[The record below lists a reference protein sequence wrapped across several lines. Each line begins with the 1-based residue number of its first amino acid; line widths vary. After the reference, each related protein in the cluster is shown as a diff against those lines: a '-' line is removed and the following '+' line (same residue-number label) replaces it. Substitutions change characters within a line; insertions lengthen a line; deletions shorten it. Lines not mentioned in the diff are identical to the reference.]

1 MKQMRTVKLRRP
13 ALPPI
18 LEIDEDGLPVA
29 EMSFENRRWTAD
41 GDEPGGCGNGRL
53 AHRIR
58 RLTRRHEVRP
68 PPPRISARTDRARK
82 GAARAAPPA

>member
-41 GDEPGGCGNGRL
+41 GDEQGGVEMGDWP
-53 AHRIR
+53 
-58 RLTRRHEVRP
+58 TEF
-68 PPPRISARTDRARK
+68 DD
-82 GAARAAPPA
+82 

>member
-29 EMSFENRRWTAD
+29 EMSFEIRRWTAD
-41 GDEPGGCGNGRL
+41 GDEQGGVEMGDWP
-53 AHRIR
+53 
-58 RLTRRHEVRP
+58 TEF
-68 PPPRISARTDRARK
+68 DD
-82 GAARAAPPA
+82 

>member
-29 EMSFENRRWTAD
+29 EMTFENRRWSAD
-41 GDEPGGCGNGRL
+41 GEEPDGVAMGDWP
-53 AHRIR
+53 
-58 RLTRRHEVRP
+58 TEF
-68 PPPRISARTDRARK
+68 DD
-82 GAARAAPPA
+82 

>member
-41 GDEPGGCGNGRL
+41 GDEQGGVEM
-53 AHRIR
+53 ADWP
-58 RLTRRHEVRP
+58 TEF
-68 PPPRISARTDRARK
+68 DD
-82 GAARAAPPA
+82 

>member
-1 MKQMRTVKLRRP
+1 MKQMRTVRLRRP

-41 GDEPGGCGNGRL
+41 GDEPGGVEM
-53 AHRIR
+53 ADWP
-58 RLTRRHEVRP
+58 TEF
-68 PPPRISARTDRARK
+68 DD
-82 GAARAAPPA
+82 